1 MLHVLT
7 HSFPTRRSSYL
18 DTVGGGVTCC
28 ASAVAASAAS
38 VVPVK
43 SSTDSRV
50 RALIVFE
57 ATLFIPQNN
66 PKATDPPAHGL
77 ARTPA
82 PVRLSNQARDP
93 VPRTDRAQIV
103 ESHDQHQRPDRG
115 KAEPKGPIP
124 HLTGTRTPPNPP

>member
-1 MLHVLT
+1 MILRPPRSTRTDTL
-7 HSFPTRRSSYL
+7 FPYTTLFRSSGVGVGTV

-28 ASAVAASAAS
+28 ASAGAASAAS

-77 ARTPA
+77 GRTPA
-82 PVRLSNQARDP
+82 PVRLSTQPRDP
-93 VPRTDRAQIV
+93 VPRPDPAQIV
-103 ESHDQHQRPDRG
+103 ESHTHNQRNDPD
-115 KAEPKGPIP
+115 
-124 HLTGTRTPPNPP
+124 